1 MDSDNV
7 TRDGAVYRSTV
18 VALEGDDP
26 RPPGGLA
33 FMLKNKL
40 GRCLTRKTL
49 HRRLPCLTWMRS
61 YSSDCIPGDLLAG
74 FTVGLM
80 IIPQALA
87 YGIVAGLT
95 PNYGLYSAFCGCLVY
110 FLLGSTMELNLGPT
124 AIMALMTMQYSQ
136 GGPEYAVLLCFTS
149 GVIELLAGIIN
160 LGFLINFIS
169 QPVIS
174 GFTSAAAITIA
185 SSQLKPLFGLKLETR
200 GLIDTWVKVC
210 SNLHELR
217 WQDLTLGLA
226 CIVVLVCMKKVG
238 AVRWPCVD
246 RSSRAVGQRILRQ
259 TIFFTSVGRNA
270 VVVSVASVIAFLL
283 DGDDQ
288 PFTLTGFVEPG
299 IRPFALP
306 PFSIEANNQTITFT
320 DIMSDVGVGVVMI
333 PFIAILDQIAVVS
346 AFAKGRTFDATQEII
361 ALGVATIA
369 GSFFGSM
376 PITGS
381 LSRTAVNLSSG
392 VRTPAGGLVT
402 GVMVLLALTFL
413 TPCFAF
419 IPKATLA
426 AVIICA
432 VLHMVDYEVLLPL
445 WRSKR
450 IDLVP
455 LSVTFVACLVWG
467 LEWGILVGIGVNL
480 SMLLYSIAT
489 PTVKVTTVLPNKQH
503 GGYVLVTPSHGVSYP
518 STSHIR
524 AAVRKAGL
532 RQAGGSLPIVIDCTF
547 IDMADYT
554 SAKGIKGMI
563 EDFQRRG
570 QVLVFVGLKPRVMET
585 ISALHEG
592 VTVCPCFEQLDE
604 ILADGQTEETLG
616 ALNGGERNVGGVVL
630 SSMIAT
636 PTSDTSEAA
645 NPLLS
650 TTTFHEHK

>member
-1 MDSDNV
+1 MNQPLPTTKPPV
-7 TRDGAVYRSTV
+7 LTRVQH
-18 VALEGDDP
+18 
-26 RPPGGLA
+26 PPL
-33 FMLKNKL
+33 LPQNKL

-149 GVIELLAGIIN
+149 GVIELVAGIIN
-160 LGFLINFIS
+160 LGFLINF
-169 QPVIS
+169 
-174 GFTSAAAITIA
+174 A
-185 SSQLKPLFGLKLETR
+185 TR
-200 GLIDTWVKVC
+200 
-210 SNLHELR
+210 
-217 WQDLTLGLA
+217 A
-226 CIVVLVCMKKVG
+226 KVG

-246 RSSRAVGQRILRQ
+246 RSSRAVGQRVLRQ

-270 VVVSVASVIAFLL
+270 VVVVVASLIAFML

-369 GSFFGSM
+369 GSFFRSM

-450 IDLVP
+450 IDLIP